1 MRRFALALGLV
12 LSSSIP
18 DAQAQPRPAGPP
30 MIIESGEARTV
41 SYGPQ
46 VARGA
51 EGSFVVAWTRWSI
64 QPQSQSDI
72 VFRKFKMNGEPLGR
86 RFRVNQFL
94 PEFQLY
100 VDAAMNEQGEIA
112 FTWNSEKQDGD
123 MLGAYARLYRGRV
136 PVSEETPVPV
146 HTDGSQQFPRVGID
160 EAGRFTVVWE
170 STGQDSGGSFDAW
183 ARRFDEDGQP
193 LADPFRLNVY
203 RDNAQSNPDI
213 AMSPDGSSVV
223 VWRSWNQAGP
233 GAGIYGRRF
242 DADGEPLG
250 GEFRIH
256 QSTIPSAG
264 TPAVTRG
271 PDGGFL
277 VAWDR
282 CDFSNPAAGCAVLA
296 RRYDASGKAAGRE
309 FLVSTKDTRTHEHPA
324 AAFDSRGNFA
334 ITWNLCD
341 THPSGQPF
349 NCRIAVRFY
358 DREGKAF
365 EDLQVIESD
374 NMLMSPAIIGFK
386 DQFLV
391 AWHTITCDVDSCGR
405 SPEGVFVQRY
415 VLRTKR

>member
-1 MRRFALALGLV
+1 MRRFALVLGLV
-12 LSSSIP
+12 FLSSSP
-18 DAQAQPRPAGPP
+18 DAQAQPRPVGNPVP
-30 MIIESGEARTV
+30 IELNDHSSAAFQPSLAADSTGNYV
-41 SYGPQ
+41 IG
-46 VARGA
+46 
-51 EGSFVVAWTRWSI
+51 WTRWRDDEVRVSEV
-64 QPQSQSDI
+64 
-72 VFRKFKMNGEPLGR
+72 VFRKFKPNGEPAGR
-86 RFRVNQFL
+86 IFQVNQFEPGYQSGIDVAL
-94 PEFQLY
+94 N
-100 VDAAMNEQGEIA
+100 ARGELA
-112 FTWNSEKQDGD
+112 FTWSSLDQDGD
-123 MLGAYARLYRGRV
+123 AYGAYTRLYRGRA
-136 PVSEETPVPV
+136 PVSGETEVPT
-146 HTDGSQQFPRVGID
+146 HTEGTQQVPLIGID
-160 EAGRFTVVWE
+160 SAGRSTVVWE
-170 STGQDSGGSFDAW
+170 STGQDAEGGFDAW
-183 ARRFDEDGQP
+183 ARRFDEHGDP
-193 LADPFRLNVY
+193 LGDPYLLNVY
-203 RDNAQSNPDI
+203 RNSAQSNPDV
-213 AMSPDGSSVV
+213 AVNPDGSSVV

-242 DADGEPLG
+242 DAEGEPLG

-264 TPAVTRG
+264 TPRVTLG

-282 CDFSNPAAGCAVLA
+282 CDFSNLAAGCAVLA
-296 RRYDASGKAAGRE
+296 RRYDASGKAAGKE

-365 EDLQVIESD
+365 EDLQLIESD
-374 NMLMSPAIIGFK
+374 NMLMSPAITAFK

-391 AWHTITCDVDSCGR
+391 AWHTVTCDVDSCGH